1 MKKKSKIIIIGGG
14 IGGLSLG
21 PLLSNDNFEVEIFE
35 SEPTLGGRANIIKEE
50 GFTFDTGPSLL
61 NYPWVYEEYFSN
73 FGKNFYDYVD
83 LIKVDPAVNFVWRD
97 KTNLQLSSDINK
109 LSDEIS
115 KFCPNDRNG
124 LIEFLKSSQ
133 KKYNLAFK
141 NIVTKNSSNIFS
153 WLINAGITN
162 LLSLGLTNS
171 MYNEINKFFEEK
183 KVVEALSSYS
193 MYLGD
198 SPYKLPGFFS
208 ILPYG
213 ELQYG
218 LWMPKGGM
226 YGLVEGLIKLNQEKD
241 VKINTSSKIKKII
254 VEKKSAIGVILED
267 GSEILSDIIISNVD
281 SETTHKDLI
290 GINSKKYKM
299 TPSAYTFYWGINKN
313 IDSLTHHTIF
323 LPDNFKKTFDE
334 LFIKNE
340 IPNDLPFY
348 ISIPSKTDSSLAPKG
363 QSSLF
368 ALIPCPVIS
377 KFSEEHN
384 IEKAVELKNEVFN
397 RFQQNDIDIKKED
410 IIFEKIYTPHEWKN
424 NFGLFD
430 GSAFGPSHNFSQIGP
445 FRNSNKS
452 KKIKNLYFVGAST
465 TPGTGVPM
473 CILSSKMTNEI
484 IQEELHK

>member
-1 MKKKSKIIIIGGG
+1 
-14 IGGLSLG
+14 
-21 PLLSNDNFEVEIFE
+21 
-35 SEPTLGGRANIIKEE
+35 
-50 GFTFDTGPSLL
+50 
-61 NYPWVYEEYFSN
+61 
-73 FGKNFYDYVD
+73 
-83 LIKVDPAVNFVWRD
+83 
-97 KTNLQLSSDINK
+97 
-109 LSDEIS
+109 
-115 KFCPNDRNG
+115 
-124 LIEFLKSSQ
+124 
-133 KKYNLAFK
+133 
-141 NIVTKNSSNIFS
+141 
-153 WLINAGITN
+153 
-162 LLSLGLTNS
+162 
-171 MYNEINKFFEEK
+171 MYNEISNFFEEK

-226 YGLVEGLIKLNQEKD
+226 YGLVEGLIKLNQEQD

-254 VEKKSAIGVILED
+254 VEKKSAVGVILED
-267 GSEILSDIIISNVD
+267 GSEIFSDIIVSNVD

-334 LFIKNE
+334 LFSKNE

-368 ALIPCPVIS
+368 VLIPCPVIS

-384 IEKAVELKNEVFN
+384 IEKAFELKNEVFN
-397 RFQQNDIDIKKED
+397 RFEQNDIDIKKED

>member
-1 MKKKSKIIIIGGG
+1 
-14 IGGLSLG
+14 
-21 PLLSNDNFEVEIFE
+21 
-35 SEPTLGGRANIIKEE
+35 
-50 GFTFDTGPSLL
+50 
-61 NYPWVYEEYFSN
+61 
-73 FGKNFYDYVD
+73 
-83 LIKVDPAVNFVWRD
+83 
-97 KTNLQLSSDINK
+97 
-109 LSDEIS
+109 
-115 KFCPNDRNG
+115 
-124 LIEFLKSSQ
+124 
-133 KKYNLAFK
+133 
-141 NIVTKNSSNIFS
+141 
-153 WLINAGITN
+153 
-162 LLSLGLTNS
+162 
-171 MYNEINKFFEEK
+171 
-183 KVVEALSSYS
+183 
-193 MYLGD
+193 
-198 SPYKLPGFFS
+198 
-208 ILPYG
+208 
-213 ELQYG
+213 
-218 LWMPKGGM
+218 
-226 YGLVEGLIKLNQEKD
+226 
-241 VKINTSSKIKKII
+241 
-254 VEKKSAIGVILED
+254 
-267 GSEILSDIIISNVD
+267 
-281 SETTHKDLI
+281 
-290 GINSKKYKM
+290 M

-368 ALIPCPVIS
+368 VLIPCPVIS

>member
-1 MKKKSKIIIIGGG
+1 
-14 IGGLSLG
+14 
-21 PLLSNDNFEVEIFE
+21 
-35 SEPTLGGRANIIKEE
+35 
-50 GFTFDTGPSLL
+50 
-61 NYPWVYEEYFSN
+61 
-73 FGKNFYDYVD
+73 
-83 LIKVDPAVNFVWRD
+83 
-97 KTNLQLSSDINK
+97 
-109 LSDEIS
+109 
-115 KFCPNDRNG
+115 
-124 LIEFLKSSQ
+124 
-133 KKYNLAFK
+133 
-141 NIVTKNSSNIFS
+141 
-153 WLINAGITN
+153 
-162 LLSLGLTNS
+162 
-171 MYNEINKFFEEK
+171 MYNEISKFFEEK

-226 YGLVEGLIKLNQEKD
+226 YGLVEGLIKLNKEKD

-267 GSEILSDIIISNVD
+267 GSEIFSDIIVSNVD

-397 RFQQNDIDIKKED
+397 RFEKNDIDIKKED

>member
-1 MKKKSKIIIIGGG
+1 
-14 IGGLSLG
+14 
-21 PLLSNDNFEVEIFE
+21 
-35 SEPTLGGRANIIKEE
+35 
-50 GFTFDTGPSLL
+50 
-61 NYPWVYEEYFSN
+61 
-73 FGKNFYDYVD
+73 
-83 LIKVDPAVNFVWRD
+83 
-97 KTNLQLSSDINK
+97 
-109 LSDEIS
+109 
-115 KFCPNDRNG
+115 
-124 LIEFLKSSQ
+124 
-133 KKYNLAFK
+133 
-141 NIVTKNSSNIFS
+141 
-153 WLINAGITN
+153 
-162 LLSLGLTNS
+162 
-171 MYNEINKFFEEK
+171 
-183 KVVEALSSYS
+183 
-193 MYLGD
+193 
-198 SPYKLPGFFS
+198 
-208 ILPYG
+208 
-213 ELQYG
+213 
-218 LWMPKGGM
+218 MPKGGM
-226 YGLVEGLIKLNQEKD
+226 YGLVEGLIKLNQEQD

-254 VEKKSAIGVILED
+254 VEKKSAVGVILED
-267 GSEILSDIIISNVD
+267 GSEIFSDIIVSNVD

-334 LFIKNE
+334 LFSKNE

-368 ALIPCPVIS
+368 VLIPCPVIS

-384 IEKAVELKNEVFN
+384 IEKAFELKNEVFN
-397 RFQQNDIDIKKED
+397 RFEQNDIDIKKED

>member
-1 MKKKSKIIIIGGG
+1 
-14 IGGLSLG
+14 
-21 PLLSNDNFEVEIFE
+21 
-35 SEPTLGGRANIIKEE
+35 
-50 GFTFDTGPSLL
+50 
-61 NYPWVYEEYFSN
+61 
-73 FGKNFYDYVD
+73 
-83 LIKVDPAVNFVWRD
+83 
-97 KTNLQLSSDINK
+97 
-109 LSDEIS
+109 
-115 KFCPNDRNG
+115 
-124 LIEFLKSSQ
+124 
-133 KKYNLAFK
+133 
-141 NIVTKNSSNIFS
+141 
-153 WLINAGITN
+153 
-162 LLSLGLTNS
+162 

-183 KVVEALSSYS
+183 KIVEALSSYS

-267 GSEILSDIIISNVD
+267 GSEILSDIIVSNVD

-299 TPSAYTFYWGINKN
+299 TPSAYTFYWGINKTIN
-313 IDSLTHHTIF
+313 SLTHHTIF

-384 IEKAVELKNEVFN
+384 IEKAFELKNEVFN
-397 RFQQNDIDIKKED
+397 RFEQNDIDIKKED